1 MMEKDGEK
9 LVDKRGGYID
19 ASFKLLYVQ

>member
-9 LVDKRGGYID
+9 LVDKRGDYFD
-19 ASFKLLYVQ
+19 ASFKLLYVY